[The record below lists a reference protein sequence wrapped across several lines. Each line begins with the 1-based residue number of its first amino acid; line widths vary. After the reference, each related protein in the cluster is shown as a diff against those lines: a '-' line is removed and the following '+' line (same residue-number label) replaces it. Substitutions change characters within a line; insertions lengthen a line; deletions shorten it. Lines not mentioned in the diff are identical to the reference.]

1 MGDNQKCK
9 IIRRTLTLAS
19 IMIASI
25 SCDSKSENAEIII
38 ANNVSAQV
46 VGAMKNVMWKGK
58 LAGMISGETIKE
70 KKGLCALGPVEYLS
84 RDLLIIDGRSYLS
97 KVISDSS
104 MAVQESFQ
112 VNAPFLVYANQ
123 LDWNIEDFASELRTI
138 QSLEE
143 FIERASVD
151 FERPFVFKLI
161 GLVAQVEI
169 HIQNLPKGRKVSSPE
184 EVHQGQTN
192 FTIENSELEIVGF
205 FSTDYKGIFTHHAS
219 NVPLHLITEDS

>member
-9 IIRRTLTLAS
+9 IIRRTLTLVS

-46 VGAMKNVMWKGK
+46 VGAMKNVTWKGK
-58 LAGMISGETIKE
+58 LAGMISGETM
-70 KKGLCALGPVEYLS
+70 EYLS
-84 RDLLIIDGRSYLS
+84 RELLIIDGRSYLS

-151 FERPFVFKLI
+151 FERPFVLKLI
-161 GLVAQVEI
+161 GLVAQAEI

-219 NVPLHLITEDS
+219 NVPRHLITEDS